1 MFAYLQLKHTE
12 NQYFKFFTFKIA
24 LENNTII

>member
-12 NQYFKFFTFKIA
+12 NQYFKVFTFKIA
-24 LENNTII
+24 PENNTII

>member
-1 MFAYLQLKHTE
+1 MFAYLQLKYAE
-12 NQYFKFFTFKIA
+12 NQYFKVFAFKIA